1 MAKLKYV
8 KTRGAV
14 KVRTK
19 SRAAAP
25 IADAE
30 YRRLHEVI
38 YREIQKQNSGYA
50 AAALRA
56 ANIQISNN
64 SSTGQLSS
72 ELQYTIDELKA
83 IGNESDIPCEIGG
96 INIYE
101 QILPACLT
109 VSDQPEPTAQ
119 RIIQK
124 AGHIVSIKPKN
135 VLFHPFRMLQI
146 LVDILLLGKDL
157 EENDAISIIRNICD
171 LVGQL
176 FSIAEVKLDDNC
188 AKILMVLYEFSHP
201 IFGVDEAKLMA
212 EVQFRYP
219 EIDEATFYSSITLLL
234 KYSCI
239 NMVDGKL
246 SLAESM

>member
-1 MAKLKYV
+1 MAKLNYV

-38 YREIQKQNSGYA
+38 YKEIQKQNSGYA

-72 ELQYTIDELKA
+72 ELQYTINELKTA
-83 IGNESDIPCEIGG
+83 GNESGIPCEIGR

-101 QILPACLT
+101 QILPVCLT
-109 VSDQPEPTAQ
+109 VSDQPEPIAQ

-124 AGHIVSIKPKN
+124 AGHTVSIKPKN

-146 LVDILLLGKDL
+146 LVDILLLGKDFG
-157 EENDAISIIRNICD
+157 ENDAISIIRNIFN
-171 LVGQL
+171 LIGQL
-176 FSIAEVKLDDNC
+176 LSITEVKLDDNC
-188 AKILMVLYEFSHP
+188 AKILMILYEFSHSA
-201 IFGVDEAKLMA
+201 FGVDEAKLMT
-212 EVQFRYP
+212 EVQLRYP
-219 EIDEATFYSSITLLL
+219 EIDATTFCDSIKLLL

-239 NMVDGKL
+239 NMVDGKV

>member
-8 KTRGAV
+8 KMRGAV

-19 SRAAAP
+19 SRAATP

-38 YREIQKQNSGYA
+38 YKEIQKENSGYA

-64 SSTGQLSS
+64 SSTGQLSN
-72 ELQYTIDELKA
+72 ELQCTIDKLKD
-83 IGNESDIPCEIGG
+83 IGKKTNTPCEIGG

-124 AGHIVSIKPKN
+124 AGQVVSIKPKN

-146 LVDILLLGKDL
+146 LVDILLFGKGF
-157 EENDAISIIRNICD
+157 EENDAISIIRNI
-171 LVGQL
+171 
-176 FSIAEVKLDDNC
+176 
-188 AKILMVLYEFSHP
+188 
-201 IFGVDEAKLMA
+201 
-212 EVQFRYP
+212 
-219 EIDEATFYSSITLLL
+219 
-234 KYSCI
+234 
-239 NMVDGKL
+239 
-246 SLAESM
+246 